1 MGKIDTSN
9 WGEFRIG
16 DLFDA
21 YLSKDDIQP
30 KNIKE
35 GNIPLISSGKENN
48 GIIAFIS
55 NDNAKLWNEKTITVD
70 MFGKAFYQNKP
81 YYCVSHG
88 RVNILVPK
96 FKITDNIGKYLTCVI
111 ESVTINK
118 YKFTEMCT
126 GKKLTADTIKL
137 PIDSEGNPDWA
148 YMESYMSNIKTTVS
162 DSLTKL
168 QSAKDSHNHK
178 INTTDW
184 ESFRIGDLFEIK
196 RPKSRSEKNY
206 TEGNVKYVS
215 SGCVNN
221 GVVKYLEP
229 INDEDLDKG
238 KCITVSP
245 LDGSSFWQADDFL
258 GRGGSGA
265 SISMLYNKNLNKYN
279 SQFICSIIKRSAD
292 KFNYQ
297 DLLCG
302 GNLKNLII
310 KLPVDLNSEPDWN
323 YMEQYMKNI
332 EEKVK
337 KQINAVNYTD
347 LRS

>member
-21 YLSKDDIQP
+21 ERGKIKSLQKQCEGDTPVIAAGGYNQGVAGFYDVIP
-30 KNIKE
+30 EYKNKITVSCNGVGCGSVFYHPYPFNLNGDAIVLTELVPMSNLVKQF
-35 GNIPLISSGKENN
+35 ISCILN
-48 GIIAFIS
+48 GILIRKFSYEEKCSAEK
-55 NDNAKLWNEKTITVD
+55 AKNE
-70 MFGKAFYQNKP
+70 
-81 YYCVSHG
+81 
-88 RVNILVPK
+88 
-96 FKITDNIGKYLTCVI
+96 
-111 ESVTINK
+111 
-118 YKFTEMCT
+118 
-126 GKKLTADTIKL
+126 TIKL
-137 PIDSEGNPDWA
+137 PIDTDGNPDWA

-168 QSAKDSHNHK
+168 QSAKDLHNNK
-178 INTTDW
+178 INTINW
-184 ESFRIGDLFEIK
+184 GSFRIGDLFEIK

-279 SQFICSIIKRSAD
+279 SQFICSIIRRSAD

-302 GNLKNLII
+302 ENLKNLMI
-310 KLPVDLNSEPDWN
+310 KLPVDSNGEPDWN
-323 YMEQYMKNI
+323 YMEEYMKNI

-337 KQINAVNYTD
+337 KQINA
-347 LRS
+347 LK